1 MTKTGK
7 IIRVVGAAIIQDGQ
21 VLCLQRG
28 QEMSLA
34 GLWEFPGGKLEA
46 GETETQALARE
57 IKEELTLE
65 IEVGDWVTTA
75 EYAYE
80 FATIQLAVYKA
91 KILSGSLTLLEHQA
105 SRWVQPQDLM
115 SLEWRPS
122 IFQRLSSW
130 PKKAPPYRDRQNKGD
145 QDPVL
150 VAFILMSA
158 EINKVIML
166 MHVAVDEINQGLQLI
181 G

>member
-46 GETETQALARE
+46 GETEAQALARE

-115 SLEWRPS
+115 SLEW
-122 IFQRLSSW
+122 
-130 PKKAPPYRDRQNKGD
+130 AP
-145 QDPVL
+145 
-150 VAFILMSA
+150 
-158 EINKVIML
+158 
-166 MHVAVDEINQGLQLI
+166 VDIPAAQLLAKE
-181 G
+181 GFSL

>member
-1 MTKTGK
+1 MRLIEVAAG
-7 IIRVVGAAIIQDGQ
+7 IIWRGGRFLAA
-21 VLCLQRG
+21 QRPTDKPLEG
-28 QEMSLA
+28 Y
-34 GLWEFPGGKLEA
+34 WEFPGGKLEA
-46 GETETQALARE
+46 GETEAQALARE

-115 SLEWRPS
+115 SLDWAPVDIPAAQLLTQEG
-122 IFQRLSSW
+122 SS
-130 PKKAPPYRDRQNKGD
+130 
-145 QDPVL
+145 L
-150 VAFILMSA
+150 
-158 EINKVIML
+158 
-166 MHVAVDEINQGLQLI
+166 
-181 G
+181 

>member
-1 MTKTGK
+1 MALTKAAILTIEAGRARIGVKKSGGIDMTKTGK

-46 GETETQALARE
+46 GETEAQALARE

-65 IEVGDWVTTA
+65 IEVSDWVTTA

-105 SRWVQPQDLM
+105 SRWVKPQDLM
-115 SLEWRPS
+115 SLDWAPVDIPAAQLLAQEG
-122 IFQRLSSW
+122 SS
-130 PKKAPPYRDRQNKGD
+130 
-145 QDPVL
+145 L
-150 VAFILMSA
+150 
-158 EINKVIML
+158 
-166 MHVAVDEINQGLQLI
+166 
-181 G
+181 

>member
-21 VLCLQRG
+21 VLCLQRS

-46 GETETQALARE
+46 GETEAQALARE

-105 SRWVQPQDLM
+105 SLG
-115 SLEWRPS
+115 
-122 IFQRLSSW
+122 SS
-130 PKKAPPYRDRQNKGD
+130 PKT
-145 QDPVL
+145 L
-150 VAFILMSA
+150 
-158 EINKVIML
+158 
-166 MHVAVDEINQGLQLI
+166 
-181 G
+181 